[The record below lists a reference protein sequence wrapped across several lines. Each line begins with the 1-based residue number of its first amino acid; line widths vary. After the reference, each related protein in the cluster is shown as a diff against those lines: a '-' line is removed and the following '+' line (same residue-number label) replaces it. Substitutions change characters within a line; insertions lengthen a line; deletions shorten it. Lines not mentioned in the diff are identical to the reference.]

1 VYTLIL
7 MTAMATSTETPSFF
21 FRHAACH
28 GYFYVGC
35 HGYAHSQCF
44 GCYGACDGFYFR
56 SHCYGCYGG
65 LCYGCLG
72 SCYGCTGFTYGSFTG
87 LGYGVF
93 SGGGYFGFGPVA
105 PSSLCMGC
113 SGCYGCFGGY
123 GTYLYQ
129 YGSTYVPGA
138 PVVPG
143 VPVMPGTPSQ
153 PTQPTNP
160 EPIPAPGKIED
171 KKMAAAR
178 IILEVP
184 ESANVYVDGN
194 LIRSKNTSSRRTFST
209 PALEPG
215 QAYYYMIKVE
225 VQIDGKTYSD
235 EQRVIVNAGQ
245 TVESSFAH
253 VGRRESDPVV
263 SRPRLTD

>member
-35 HGYAHSQCF
+35 HGYAHSHRF
-44 GCYGACDGFYFR
+44 GCYGACDGYYFR

-129 YGSTYVPGA
+129 YGSSYTPGA

-143 VPVMPGTPSQ
+143 VPVMPGMPSQ

-253 VGRRESDPVV
+253 VGRRASDPVV
-263 SRPRLTD
+263 ARPRLTD